1 MHGCRRSPAVLCL
14 LLTLSAC
21 ATAPGPGSNQGGAAP
36 AQAGGANSG
45 RNLAR
50 AAVSVQGA
58 TPVKDAR
65 RNVYFTP
72 DAQEVPAAGAE
83 LLAAT
88 AERLKANRRTR
99 VMLYAYTDELGS
111 T

>member
-1 MHGCRRSPAVLCL
+1 MQGCCRSLVLISL
-14 LLTLSAC
+14 LALSAC
-21 ATAPGPGSNQGGAAP
+21 ATAPGPGSNQGGTAP
-36 AQAGGANSG
+36 AQAGGANSV
-45 RNLAR
+45 RNAAR
-50 AAVSVQGA
+50 SAAPVRGV
-58 TPVKDAR
+58 TLVKDGR
-65 RNVYFTP
+65 HNVYFTP